1 MVSLFR
7 RLFLIAV
14 SSLLVSCLS
23 TGKNLPIE
31 TIDNSVIQDVNIAPI
46 ETALSFAR
54 IMVDN
59 RFHLIAVEEF
69 SSNRIS
75 GINLTLASNN
85 QFEDPINAYIEL
97 GYDGLI
103 QLINRSRSE
112 FSIST
117 QADQLVTPVGLLK
130 NHIAVGTNYPAH
142 AGETGVKDGPF
153 LFPKIVTPT
162 GPFETVSTHNGLL
175 DYEVE
180 LAAVII
186 KPVKDGKLPNEFGL
200 ILSND
205 FTNRAALLRN
215 IDIKNITSGKGFPQ
229 GKSARGFLPVGNL
242 FVIPKNPKQFA
253 KNIELKLYVND
264 NLRQKSNTN
273 SMLWDFEKTVSEI
286 WKKKEYNWDYNN
298 TTVSLLN
305 EKNEIPSRTLILS
318 GTPHG
323 VIFQGIPAGIKIKGV
338 LSWLAGGWDKTL
350 PQNVIEAYIKKSF
363 KSKAYLQPNDTVTI
377 HTHNL
382 GVMENQVIDNSKGK
396 IKVP

>member
-7 RLFLIAV
+7 SLFLIAM
-14 SSLLVSCLS
+14 SSLLVSCLNTS
-23 TGKNLPIE
+23 KNRLIKTNE
-31 TIDNSVIQDVNIAPI
+31 NTVIQNVNIAPI
-46 ETALSFAR
+46 DTALSFAR
-54 IMVDN
+54 IKVDN
-59 RFHLIAVEEF
+59 RFHLIAVEKF
-69 SSNRIS
+69 SNNQIS

-85 QFEDPINAYIEL
+85 QFDDPIDTYIRL
-97 GYDGLI
+97 GYEGLI
-103 QLINRSRSE
+103 KLINHSRSE
-112 FSIST
+112 FSITT
-117 QADQLVTPVGLLK
+117 QADQLLAPVDLLK
-130 NHIAVGTNYPAH
+130 SHIAVGTNYPAH

-229 GKSARGFLPVGNL
+229 GKSADGFLPVGNL
-242 FVIPKNPKQFA
+242 FIIPKNPKQFA

-264 NLRQKSNTN
+264 YLRQKSNTN

-286 WKKKEYNWDYNN
+286 WKKKEYNWEYNS
-298 TTVSLLN
+298 TTVSLIN

-323 VIFQGIPAGIKIKGV
+323 VIFQGIPVSIKLKGI
-338 LSWLAGGWDKTL
+338 LSWLTGGWDKTL

-363 KSKAYLQPNDTVTI
+363 KSKTYLQPNDTITI
-377 HTHNL
+377 HTHRL
-382 GVMENQVIDNSKGK
+382 GVIQNQVINN
-396 IKVP
+396 